1 MTPSPICLDANIIVK
16 RLIADDDVVLHRQW
30 TAWHEAGQQFVAPV
44 LQRYELTNAFHRYQ
58 ATGQF
63 SIAFVESALASAFL
77 LPIVFHDP
85 AADHQRAMEIAR
97 QFNRPAAYDAHYLAL
112 AERLG
117 VEFWTADRR
126 LANAVSHSLSWVHLV
141 GDDSGRS
148 TQPTN

>member
-1 MTPSPICLDANIIVK
+1 MPASPICLDANVIVK
-16 RLIADDDVVLHRQW
+16 RLIEDDDAAIHRQW

-58 ATGQF
+58 TAGQF
-63 SIAFVESALASAFL
+63 SVAAVESALASAL
-77 LPIVFHDP
+77 RLPIAFHDD
-85 AADHQRAMEIAR
+85 AADHRRAMELAR

-126 LANAVSHSLSWVHLV
+126 LANAVGHSLSWVHLV
-141 GDDSGRS
+141 GDNSGSS
-148 TQPTN
+148 T

>member
-1 MTPSPICLDANIIVK
+1 MTASPICLDANIIVK
-16 RLIADDDVVLHRQW
+16 WLIKDDDVALHRQW

-58 ATGQF
+58 TTGQLA
-63 SIAFVESALASAFL
+63 IAAVESALASAFRI
-77 LPIVFHDP
+77 PVIYYDQID
-85 AADHQRAMEIAR
+85 DHQRAMELAR

-126 LANAVSHSLSWVHLV
+126 LANAVRHSLSWVHLV
-141 GDDSGRS
+141 GDESGR
-148 TQPTN
+148 PT

>member
-1 MTPSPICLDANIIVK
+1 MPASPICLDANVIVK
-16 RLIADDDVVLHRQW
+16 RLTGNDDVSLHRHW

-58 ATGQF
+58 VAGAF
-63 SIAFVESALASAFL
+63 SVAAVEHALASAFQ
-77 LPIVFHDP
+77 LPITYYDQVD
-85 AADHQRAMEIAR
+85 DHHRAMELAR

-126 LANAVSHSLSWVHLV
+126 LANAVRHSLSWVHLV
-141 GDDSGRS
+141 GDDSASAYRHG
-148 TQPTN
+148 